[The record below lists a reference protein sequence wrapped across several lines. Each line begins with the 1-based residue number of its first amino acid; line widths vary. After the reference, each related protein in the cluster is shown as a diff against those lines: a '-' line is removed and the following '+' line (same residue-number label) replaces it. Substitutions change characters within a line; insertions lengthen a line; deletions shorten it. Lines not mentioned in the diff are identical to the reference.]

1 MARKIPEHRFDDLVR
16 TATEV
21 FIAHGYR
28 HTQMADVAEALGVA
42 KGTLYGYVE
51 SKEALF
57 GLCLAHADRPGPV
70 EQPARLPVR
79 TPKPGELLRRV
90 QRELAAEGELPALS
104 RALRQEPKG
113 DARTELEAVLREQYS
128 VIERHQTGIKLLD
141 RCSDHPELGPEWQ
154 KAGRAAGRDRITAYL
169 ESRISSGVLRP
180 VRDVRAAGR
189 IVIEIVATW
198 AMHIKWDPAQ
208 RFDDDV
214 ARDTA
219 IEFMLRGL
227 LPD

>member
-16 TATEV
+16 AATEV

-42 KGTLYGYVE
+42 KGTLYWYVE
-51 SKEALF
+51 SKEALLV
-57 GLCLAHADRPGPV
+57 LCLENADRPGPV
-70 EQPARLPVR
+70 EQPARIPVPS
-79 TPKPGELLRRV
+79 PKPGELLRRI
-90 QRELAAEGELPALS
+90 QKELAVEGEPPVLTE
-104 RALRQEPKG
+104 ALRQDPG
-113 DARTELEAVLREQYS
+113 SDARAELEAVLREQYS
-128 VIERHQTGIKLLD
+128 VIERHQTGIKLLES
-141 RCSDHPELGPEWQ
+141 CSDHPELGPEWQ
-154 KAGRAAGRDRITAYL
+154 KAGRAAGRDRMTAYL

-180 VRDVRAAGR
+180 VHDVRAAAR
-189 IVIEIVATW
+189 LVIEVIATW